1 MVTIGTG
8 RTDPRAWVRAA
19 YLVLEAAGRA
29 DPGEKLPSQAQIT
42 AQLGISAFTARHA
55 CQELA
60 RLGLVR
66 LVPGRGYYPGK
77 GKEKCPG

>member
-19 YLVLEAAGRA
+19 YLLLDAAGQA
-29 DPGEKLPSQAQIT
+29 EPGGKLPSQAQVT
-42 AQLGISAFTARHA
+42 AQLGVSTFTVRHA

-60 RLGLVR
+60 RLGLAR
-66 LVPGRGYYPGK
+66 LVPGHGYYDGK
-77 GKEKCPG
+77 RRAPR